1 MFDETESC
9 LFSAWNAMLVYILH
23 IDLCKGDKNN
33 FVAEWK
39 LDTGT
44 EPL

>member
-1 MFDETESC
+1 MFDETESF
-9 LFSAWNAMLVYILH
+9 LFSAWNAMEVYILH
-23 IDLCKGDKNN
+23 IDLCKGDKNKC
-33 FVAEWK
+33 VAEWK